1 MTEKVLMAITRPY
14 GNLALY
20 NVKDS
25 EKRVVCSLLGI
36 ICAIEYIKE
45 NIRGYHRR
53 STPYCTV
60 VICFFNGMILTDL
73 IEFKCPVLKRWYKN
87 LIP

>member
-1 MTEKVLMAITRPY
+1 MVITRPY

-25 EKRVVCSLLGI
+25 EKRVVCSQLGI
-36 ICAIEYIKE
+36 ICVKEYIKE
-45 NIRGYHRR
+45 NISGYHRQ
-53 STPYCTV
+53 STPYCNV
-60 VICFFNGMILTDL
+60 LICFFKGIILTDL
-73 IEFKCPVLKRWYKN
+73 IEFKCPVLKRWYTN